1 MKILILCSK
10 NSGCIAPFIIE
21 QVDALRKAGVHCEYY
36 TVEEKGVSGYLRSYI
51 PMKRKIKEYKP
62 DIIHAHYGLSGL
74 LANLQRKIPVI
85 TTYHGSDINNKKAFR
100 FSKWSIKLSAYNIF
114 VSKKNKTKAQVV
126 KKSALIPCG
135 VDTHLFQ
142 PMIKAE
148 AIQKLELLENR
159 KSVLF
164 AGSFDNQVKNPNL
177 AKNAVAL
184 LPNNVDL
191 IELKGYTRKEVAI
204 LMSAVD
210 ACLMTSYSEGS
221 PQFIKEAMACNCPI
235 VSVDAGDVSEVIEG
249 VENCYIADYDAND
262 IVEKLCKVIDNGERS
277 NGRKKIIEMG
287 LDSESVANKVV
298 EIYKEVLELT

>member
-114 VSKKNKTKAQVV
+114 VSNRNKIKAQTA
-126 KKSALIPCG
+126 KKSVVIPCG
-135 VDTHLFQ
+135 IDIHLFQ
-142 PMIKAE
+142 SMDKTDVM
-148 AIQKLELLENR
+148 QKLGLPEN
-159 KSVLF
+159 KKLILF
-164 AGSFDNQVKNPNL
+164 AGSFDNEVKNPAL
-177 AKNAVAL
+177 AKAAVAL
-184 LPNNVDL
+184 LPNDVNL
-191 IELKGYTRKEVAI
+191 IELKGYLRKEVAM
-204 LMSAVD
+204 LMNAVD
-210 ACLMTSYSEGS
+210 SCLMASHSEGS

-235 VSVDAGDVSEVIEG
+235 VSVDVGDVKEVVDG
-249 VENCYIADYDAND
+249 VENCYLADYDAKD
-262 IVEKLCKVIDNGERS
+262 IADKLYKVLESGKRS
-277 NGRKKIIEMG
+277 NGREKMLEMG
-287 LDSESVANKVV
+287 LDEENIAKKIISVYKKV
-298 EIYKEVLELT
+298 IR